1 MVADFIRHRPIDHQI
16 EARAESRQANTT
28 VTLMN
33 NIKSTE
39 ATRQSV
45 PTDEAV
51 MVAIE
56 LLIDDMEDNEK
67 CALIIQALWSYD
79 STFNHQLLS
88 IQPKS
93 KLPEALQKAI
103 DLIEDLSPRARIT
116 LAIDLL
122 GKQEQEDYEED
133 EDED

>member
-1 MVADFIRHRPIDHQI
+1 
-16 EARAESRQANTT
+16 
-28 VTLMN
+28 MN
-33 NIKSTE
+33 KINFTE
-39 ATRQSV
+39 TTRQSV

-88 IQPKS
+88 IQPKL

-133 EDED
+133 EDEDED

>member
-1 MVADFIRHRPIDHQI
+1 MSNINS
-16 EARAESRQANTT
+16 AEPT
-28 VTLMN
+28 
-33 NIKSTE
+33 I
-39 ATRQSV
+39 

-51 MVAIE
+51 LVAIE

-79 STFNHQLLS
+79 STLNPQLLS

-93 KLPEALQKAI
+93 KFREGLQKAI
-103 DLIEDLSPRARIT
+103 DLLEDLSPGTRLS

-122 GKQEQEDYEED
+122 GKQEEQDYEEGAD
-133 EDED
+133 EDDDDEDDEDDED

>member
-1 MVADFIRHRPIDHQI
+1 
-16 EARAESRQANTT
+16 
-28 VTLMN
+28 MN
-33 NIKSTE
+33 KINFTE
-39 ATRQSV
+39 TTRQSV

-133 EDED
+133 EDDDED